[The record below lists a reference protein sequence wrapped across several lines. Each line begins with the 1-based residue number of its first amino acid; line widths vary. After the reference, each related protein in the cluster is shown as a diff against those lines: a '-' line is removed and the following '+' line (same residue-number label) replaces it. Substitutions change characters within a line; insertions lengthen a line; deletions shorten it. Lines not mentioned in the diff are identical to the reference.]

1 MKRPMILDPITG
13 AARTRIGEL
22 LLATGAITQQ
32 QLDHALAQQISLKL
46 PLGKVLLKL
55 DYITDET
62 MRQALSAQLNV
73 PYVDLDTVTIDRKL
87 ARVINGSYARRHS
100 LLPIA
105 QVGRTLTVVMDDPT
119 AGAVIDDLMRL
130 TGFSITVVTS
140 SSRSILR
147 AFRRLY
153 DNAPDTAETLGTELV
168 TPVPSPAE
176 GGQSPLIALDDKAIR
191 KADELFRQVLFRALE
206 SHCSDIHL
214 EMLPSGLH
222 VRQRM
227 DGILRRPHFGRL
239 QDNLDHNMREIM
251 SRIKI
256 LAKLDIAERRR
267 PQDGSFQVAVN
278 RGGSKVTIDLR
289 VSVIPSYSGESVVI
303 RILDRTRAPRS
314 IAELDLS
321 PVVST
326 RLEELLKRTAG
337 IFLVTGPTGSGKS
350 TTLYACLMRLHRP
363 EIRILTAEDPVEYVY
378 DELSQSEVN
387 DDIGNTFAGYLR
399 AFLRHDP
406 EIIMVG
412 EIRDQETAEMAFRA
426 AQTGHLLLS
435 TLHTNSAIAS
445 LPRLLDLK
453 IESSLIASS
462 LIGVMSQRL
471 VRRVCPSCRQEY
483 SPAPAVVS
491 EFFETMPARLKFYQG
506 AGCAD
511 CSFSGYKGRMIV
523 ADLWVPDDQDAVL
536 ITRQAPFNEVR
547 QSALR
552 TTFSMAQDA
561 HERLLA
567 GGTTLEELLRVLPY
581 SAVTEHRARF
591 SSLVEPD
598 SARELRAPE
607 RSTTR

>member
-1 MKRPMILDPITG
+1 M
-13 AARTRIGEL
+13 GEI
-22 LLATGAITQQ
+22 LLAGGAITKH
-32 QLDHALAQQISLKL
+32 QLEHALAQQASLKL

-55 DYITDET
+55 EYITDET

-73 PYVDLDTVTIDRKL
+73 PFIDLEKVTIDRGL
-87 ARVINGSYARRHS
+87 ARLINRSYARRHS

-105 QVGRTLTVVMDDPT
+105 QVGRTVTVAMDDPT

-130 TGFSITVVTS
+130 TGLAITVVTAP
-140 SSRSILR
+140 SRAIQR

-153 DNAPDTAETLGTELV
+153 DGTPEAGKKLGNDVVTEVEVPVTTLG
-168 TPVPSPAE
+168 PSMLFDE
-176 GGQSPLIALDDKAIR
+176 QTSR
-191 KADELFRQVLFRALE
+191 RADELFRQILSRALE
-206 SHCSDIHL
+206 NHCSDIHL

-222 VRQRM
+222 VRHRV
-227 DGILRRPHFGRL
+227 DGVLRQPHFGSL
-239 QDNLDHNMREIM
+239 QDSLDHNMREIM

-256 LAKLDIAERRR
+256 LATLDIAERRR
-267 PQDGSFQVAVN
+267 PQDGSFQVTVERA
-278 RGGSKVTIDLR
+278 GSTVTIDLR

-314 IAELDLS
+314 ITELDLS
-321 PVVST
+321 PTVSR
-326 RLEELLKRTAG
+326 RLEVLLQRTTG

-350 TTLYACLMRLHRP
+350 TTLYAVLMKLHRP
-363 EIRILTAEDPVEYVY
+363 EIRILTAENPVEYVY

-387 DDIGNTFAGYLR
+387 DAIGNTFASYLR

-435 TLHTNSAIAS
+435 TLHTNSAIAT

-471 VRRVCPSCRQEY
+471 VRRTCLFCRQPY
-483 SPAPAVVS
+483 TPSPHVLN
-491 EFFETMPARLKFYQG
+491 EFFLPEPVLLKFYQG
-506 AGCAD
+506 AGCAE
-511 CSFSGYKGRMIV
+511 CGFSGYKGRMIV

-536 ITRQAPFNEVR
+536 ITRQAPFDEIR
-547 QSALR
+547 ESAQR
-552 TTFSMAQDA
+552 TTFSMAEDA
-561 HERLLA
+561 HERLVA
-567 GGTTLEELLRVLPY
+567 GLTTPEELLRVLPY
-581 SAVTEHRARF
+581 TAVAEHRARF
-591 SSLVEPD
+591 CSFADRPVLH
-598 SARELRAPE
+598 RIAP
-607 RSTTR
+607 

>member
-1 MKRPMILDPITG
+1 M
-13 AARTRIGEL
+13 GEI
-22 LLATGAITQQ
+22 LLAGGAITKH
-32 QLDHALAQQISLKL
+32 QLEHALAQQASLKL

-55 DYITDET
+55 EYITDET

-73 PYVDLDTVTIDRKL
+73 PFIDLEKVTIDRGL
-87 ARVINGSYARRHS
+87 ARLINRSYARRHS

-105 QVGRTLTVVMDDPT
+105 QVGRTVTVAMDDPT

-130 TGFSITVVTS
+130 TGLAITVVTAP
-140 SSRSILR
+140 SRAIQR

-153 DNAPDTAETLGTELV
+153 DGTPETGKKLGNDVVTEVEVPVTTLG
-168 TPVPSPAE
+168 PSMLFDE
-176 GGQSPLIALDDKAIR
+176 QTSR
-191 KADELFRQVLFRALE
+191 RADELFRQILSRALE
-206 SHCSDIHL
+206 NHCSDIHL

-222 VRQRM
+222 VRHRV
-227 DGILRRPHFGRL
+227 DGVLRQPHFGSL
-239 QDNLDHNMREIM
+239 QDSLDHNMREIM

-256 LAKLDIAERRR
+256 LATLDIAERRR
-267 PQDGSFQVAVN
+267 PQDGSFQVTVERA
-278 RGGSKVTIDLR
+278 GSTVTIDLR

-314 IAELDLS
+314 ITELDLS
-321 PVVST
+321 PTVSR
-326 RLEELLKRTAG
+326 RLEVLLQRTTG

-350 TTLYACLMRLHRP
+350 TTLYAVLMKLHRP
-363 EIRILTAEDPVEYVY
+363 EIRILTAENPVEYVY

-387 DDIGNTFAGYLR
+387 DAIGNTFASYLR

-435 TLHTNSAIAS
+435 TLHTNSAIAT

-471 VRRVCPSCRQEY
+471 VRRTCLFCRQPY
-483 SPAPAVVS
+483 TPSPHVLN
-491 EFFETMPARLKFYQG
+491 EFFQPEPVLLKFYQG
-506 AGCAD
+506 AGCAE
-511 CSFSGYKGRMIV
+511 CGFSGYKGRMIV

-536 ITRQAPFNEVR
+536 ITRQAPFDEIR
-547 QSALR
+547 ESAQR
-552 TTFSMAQDA
+552 TTFSMAEDA
-561 HERLLA
+561 HERLVA
-567 GGTTLEELLRVLPY
+567 GLTTPEELLRVLPY
-581 SAVTEHRARF
+581 TAVAEHRARF
-591 SSLVEPD
+591 CSFADRPVLH
-598 SARELRAPE
+598 RMAP
-607 RSTTR
+607 

>member
-1 MKRPMILDPITG
+1 M
-13 AARTRIGEL
+13 GEI
-22 LLATGAITQQ
+22 LLAGGAITKH
-32 QLDHALAQQISLKL
+32 QLEHALAQQASLKL

-55 DYITDET
+55 EYITDET

-73 PYVDLDTVTIDRKL
+73 PFIDLEKVTIDRGL
-87 ARVINGSYARRHS
+87 ARLINRSYARRHS

-105 QVGRTLTVVMDDPT
+105 QVGRTVTVAMDDPT

-130 TGFSITVVTS
+130 TGLAITVVTAP
-140 SSRSILR
+140 SRAIQR

-153 DNAPDTAETLGTELV
+153 DGTPETGKKLGNDVVTEVEVPVTTLG
-168 TPVPSPAE
+168 PSMLFDE
-176 GGQSPLIALDDKAIR
+176 QTSR
-191 KADELFRQVLFRALE
+191 RADELFRQILSRALE
-206 SHCSDIHL
+206 NHCSDIHL

-222 VRQRM
+222 VRHRV
-227 DGILRRPHFGRL
+227 DGVLRQPHFGSL
-239 QDNLDHNMREIM
+239 QDSLDHNMREIM

-256 LAKLDIAERRR
+256 LATLDIAERRR
-267 PQDGSFQVAVN
+267 PQDGSFQVTVERA
-278 RGGSKVTIDLR
+278 GSTVTIDLR

-314 IAELDLS
+314 ITELDLS
-321 PVVST
+321 PTVSR
-326 RLEELLKRTAG
+326 RLEVLLQRTTG

-350 TTLYACLMRLHRP
+350 TTLYAVLMKLHRP
-363 EIRILTAEDPVEYVY
+363 EIRILTAENPVEYVY

-387 DDIGNTFAGYLR
+387 DAIGNTFASYLR

-435 TLHTNSAIAS
+435 TLHTNSAIAT

-471 VRRVCPSCRQEY
+471 VRRTCLFCRQPY
-483 SPAPAVVS
+483 TPSPHVLN
-491 EFFETMPARLKFYQG
+491 EFFQPEPVLLKFYRG
-506 AGCAD
+506 AGCAE
-511 CSFSGYKGRMIV
+511 CGFSGYKGRMIV

-536 ITRQAPFNEVR
+536 ITRQAPFDEIR
-547 QSALR
+547 ESAQR
-552 TTFSMAQDA
+552 TTFSMAEDA
-561 HERLLA
+561 HERLVA
-567 GGTTLEELLRVLPY
+567 GLTTPEELLRVLPY
-581 SAVTEHRARF
+581 TAVAEHRARF
-591 SSLVEPD
+591 CSFADRPVLH
-598 SARELRAPE
+598 RIAP
-607 RSTTR
+607 